1 MPAYRLELASS
12 ARAMCNGKKPC
23 FKTKIDKGQLRLGVW
38 VEIPGRGGSFKWR
51 HWGCVTPEVIKH
63 WKEDFSEAEE
73 LDGYED
79 LSEDLQQKASLC
91 VKDAWAEG
99 HVRPEDV
106 PESAKVEKVEEGA
119 EDAEAEPKAKKPA
132 AKKGGKKAKKDEG
145 EDGED
150 AEKAAPKKRKA
161 PVKKSKK
168 EEPNDEDVEDDA
180 EEEEVPKKKRKA
192 PAKKSAKAA
201 KEEAEKEDEATEE
214 AAEKPKSKGRGR
226 PKKDTA

>member
-12 ARAMCNGKKPC
+12 SRALCNGKKPC

-79 LSEDLQQKASLC
+79 LSKRQVF

-119 EDAEAEPKAKKPA
+119 EDAEAELTAKKPA
-132 AKKGGKKAKKDEG
+132 AKKGGKKAKKDED
-145 EDGED
+145 EEGED
-150 AEKAAPKKRKA
+150 AGEAAPKKRKA

-168 EEPNDEDVEDDA
+168 EEPSDEDVEDDA

-201 KEEAEKEDEATEE
+201 KEEAEKEDDAEATEE
-214 AAEKPKSKGRGR
+214 VVEKSKSKGRGR
-226 PKKDTA
+226 PKKDAA